1 MVTVEQG
8 ILILNQ
14 RRYRGRH
21 NTTGNRF
28 LRTLPCSCIG
38 HLHIPVPQ
46 DLRGPQPYY
55 SNLPGGDT
63 FKGDIVVVLGIFT
76 DLMTIPAGPRMCLI
90 SNSFPSS

>member
-21 NTTGNRF
+21 NTTGNRL
-28 LRTLPCSCIG
+28 LRNLPCSCIG

-63 FKGDIVVVLGIFT
+63 FKGDIVCCSWNIH
-76 DLMTIPAGPRMCLI
+76 GPDDDTGRAEDV
-90 SNSFPSS
+90 SY